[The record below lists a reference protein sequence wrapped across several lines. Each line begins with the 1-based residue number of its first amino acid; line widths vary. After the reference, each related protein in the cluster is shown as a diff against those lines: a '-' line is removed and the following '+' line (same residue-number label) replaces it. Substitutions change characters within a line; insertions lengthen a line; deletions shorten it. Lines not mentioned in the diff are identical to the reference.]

1 MHADCESILHTG
13 RSCAS
18 GCGRVRSTG
27 CVWRT
32 VRTCDGKKHHAADWR
47 ASGFDRRRWA
57 GKFEDSGSG
66 CNGRREELAFEPMDQ
81 GKHIHL
87 IGICGTAMASLA
99 GMLKQRGFRVTGS
112 DAAAYPPMS
121 DFLAELGILVAQPF
135 DARNLEPRPD
145 LVVVGNA
152 ISRGNP
158 ELEQLL
164 DQRIPF
170 CSLPQ
175 LLHDEFL
182 RGREVLVVAGT
193 HGKTTTTSMLAWI
206 FHTAGMQPSFLI
218 GGIAENFGSSF
229 HLGQGKHFILEGDEY
244 DTAFFDK
251 GPKFLHYFPDSVLL
265 TSVEF
270 DHADIYKDLDAVE
283 TAFKRLVNL
292 IPRRGRIVAF
302 DGAVGAVSESASLDR
317 CLNKSFSP
325 VERYGAG
332 PLSGWRITD
341 LRFEAGR
348 TAWSV
353 LRDGRAWADLEFPL
367 AGEYNVWNA
376 TAAAA
381 MAAAYGISKDEIAAA
396 LKTFKSVKRRLEVKA
411 QVNGITIIDDFA
423 HHPTAI
429 AGTLKALR
437 SRYSGARLWAILE
450 PRSNTLRRRILQ
462 SDLARSLAQAD
473 EVIVAGVFRSEAVP
487 ENERLELPALAAEIE
502 QNGRRA
508 RLLADADAIVETIA
522 PEMRNGD
529 VVAILS
535 NGGFGGIYEKLP
547 ARLRDLRGKR

>member
-1 MHADCESILHTG
+1 MTD
-13 RSCAS
+13 
-18 GCGRVRSTG
+18 
-27 CVWRT
+27 
-32 VRTCDGKKHHAADWR
+32 KKHV
-47 ASGFDRRRWA
+47 
-57 GKFEDSGSG
+57 
-66 CNGRREELAFEPMDQ
+66 
-81 GKHIHL
+81 HL

-121 DFLAELGILVAQPF
+121 DFLLELGIPVAQPF
-135 DARNLEPRPD
+135 DARHLEPAPD

-152 ISRGNP
+152 ISRGNA
-158 ELEQLL
+158 ELEHLL
-164 DQRIPF
+164 DRRIPF

-182 RGREVLVVAGT
+182 CGKEVLVVAGT

-251 GPKFLHYFPDSVLL
+251 GPKFLHYFPDAIIL

-292 IPRRGRIVAF
+292 IPRRGRIIAF
-302 DGAVGAVSESASLDR
+302 DGAAGGATKSPSLER
-317 CLNKSFSP
+317 CLSKAFCP
-325 VERYGAG
+325 VDRYGAAAQ
-332 PLSGWRITD
+332 SSWQVTN
-341 LRFEAGR
+341 LRLDSAKTSWTVLHGGR
-348 TAWSV
+348 V
-353 LRDGRAWADLEFPL
+353 WADLEFPL

-381 MAAAYGISKDEIAAA
+381 MAAAYGISKEEIASA
-396 LKTFKSVKRRLEVKA
+396 LTTFKSVKRRLEVKA
-411 QVNGITIIDDFA
+411 EVNGITIIDDFA

-429 AGTLKALR
+429 AATLKALR
-437 SRYSGARLWAILE
+437 ARYAGARLWAILE

-462 SDLARSLAQAD
+462 ADLARSLAIAD
-473 EVIVAGVFRSEAVP
+473 EVVIASVFRSEALP
-487 ENERLELPALAAEIE
+487 ENERLELPELALDI
-502 QNGRRA
+502 QKHGKRT
-508 RLLADADAIVETIA
+508 RLIATADEIVEAIA
-522 PEMRNGD
+522 PEMRSGD
-529 VVAILS
+529 IVAILS

-547 ARLRDLRGKR
+547 ARLRAMASHSVDSASAAGSQ

>member
-1 MHADCESILHTG
+1 MNNKN
-13 RSCAS
+13 R
-18 GCGRVRSTG
+18 
-27 CVWRT
+27 
-32 VRTCDGKKHHAADWR
+32 
-47 ASGFDRRRWA
+47 
-57 GKFEDSGSG
+57 
-66 CNGRREELAFEPMDQ
+66 
-81 GKHIHL
+81 IHL

-99 GMLKQRGFRVTGS
+99 GMLKERRFRVTGS

-121 DFLAELGILVAQPF
+121 DFLRELEIPLAQPF
-135 DARNLEPRPD
+135 DARNLDPQPD

-152 ISRGNP
+152 ISRGNA
-158 ELEQLL
+158 ELEHVL
-164 DQRIPF
+164 DQRMPF

-182 RGREVLVVAGT
+182 RGKEVLVVAGT

-206 FHTAGMQPSFLI
+206 FHSAGLQPSFLI

-229 HLGQGKHFILEGDEY
+229 HLGEGRHFILEGDEY

-251 GPKFLHYFPDSVLL
+251 GPKFLHYFPDSVIL

-302 DGAVGAVSESASLDR
+302 DGAAGEATESASLER
-317 CLNKSFSP
+317 CLAKAFCP
-325 VERYGAG
+325 VERYGG
-332 PLSGWRITD
+332 GVRSQWRVTN
-341 LRFEAGR
+341 LRLEAGR
-348 TAWSV
+348 TTWSV
-353 LRDGRAWADLEFPL
+353 LREGRAWANFEFPL

-381 MAAAYGISKDEIAAA
+381 LAAACGIPKDEIAAA

-411 QVNGITIIDDFA
+411 QVNGITVIDDFA

-437 SRYSGARLWAILE
+437 ARYAGARLWAILE
-450 PRSNTLRRRILQ
+450 PRSNTLRRRVLQ
-462 SDLARSLAQAD
+462 SDLARSLALAD
-473 EVIVAGVFRSEAVP
+473 EVIVAGVFRSESVP
-487 ENERLELPALAAEIE
+487 ENERLELPALAAEI
-502 QNGRRA
+502 QKNGRPA

-522 PEMRNGD
+522 PEMRSGD

-547 ARLRDLRGKR
+547 ARLKALAGESAAGEPAGAAGKR

>member
-1 MHADCESILHTG
+1 
-13 RSCAS
+13 
-18 GCGRVRSTG
+18 
-27 CVWRT
+27 
-32 VRTCDGKKHHAADWR
+32 
-47 ASGFDRRRWA
+47 
-57 GKFEDSGSG
+57 
-66 CNGRREELAFEPMDQ
+66 MDEN
-81 GKHIHL
+81 KHIHL

-121 DFLAELGILVAQPF
+121 NFLAELGIPVAQPF
-135 DARNLEPRPD
+135 NPRNLEPRPD
-145 LVVVGNA
+145 VVVVGNA
-152 ISRGNP
+152 ISRGNV
-158 ELEQLL
+158 ELEELL

-175 LLHDEFL
+175 LLEEEFL
-182 RGREVLVVAGT
+182 RGKEVLVVAGT

-251 GPKFLHYFPDSVLL
+251 GPKFLHYFPDSVIL

-292 IPRRGRIVAF
+292 IPRRGRIIAF
-302 DGAVGAVSESASLDR
+302 DGMAGEAAGSVSLDR
-317 CLNKSFSP
+317 CLSKAFCP
-325 VERYGAG
+325 VERYGADAR
-332 PLSGWRITD
+332 SRWRISN
-341 LRFEAGR
+341 LKLAAGG
-348 TAWSV
+348 TSWSV
-353 LRDGRAWADLEFPL
+353 LRDGRPWADLEFPL

-376 TAAAA
+376 TAATA
-381 MAAAYGISKDEIAAA
+381 MAADYGISTEEIAGA

-411 QVNGITIIDDFA
+411 QVKGVTIIDDFA

-437 SRYSGARLWAILE
+437 ARYPGARLWAILE
-450 PRSNTLRRRILQ
+450 PRSNTLRRRVLQ
-462 SDLARSLAQAD
+462 ADLARSLALAD
-473 EVIVAGVFRSEAVP
+473 EVVVAGVFQSETVP
-487 ENERLELPALAAEIE
+487 ANERLELPELAADI
-502 QNGRRA
+502 QKQGTRA
-508 RLLADADAIVETIA
+508 RLLADAEAIVQTIA
-522 PEMRNGD
+522 PEMRSGD

-535 NGGFGGIYEKLP
+535 NGGFGAIYEKLP
-547 ARLRDLRGKR
+547 ARLRALASEAENGNSANAAGK

>member
-1 MHADCESILHTG
+1 MNQ
-13 RSCAS
+13 
-18 GCGRVRSTG
+18 
-27 CVWRT
+27 
-32 VRTCDGKKHHAADWR
+32 K
-47 ASGFDRRRWA
+47 
-57 GKFEDSGSG
+57 
-66 CNGRREELAFEPMDQ
+66 
-81 GKHIHL
+81 KHIHL

-121 DFLAELGILVAQPF
+121 DFLAELGIPVAQPF
-135 DARNLEPRPD
+135 DAKNLDPQPD

-152 ISRGNP
+152 ISRGNS
-158 ELEQLL
+158 ELEELL
-164 DQRIPF
+164 DKRILF

-175 LLHDEFL
+175 LLHEEFL
-182 RGREVLVVAGT
+182 RGKEVLVVAGT

-251 GPKFLHYFPDSVLL
+251 GPKFLHYFPDAVIL

-270 DHADIYKDLDAVE
+270 DHADIYDNLGAVE

-292 IPRRGRIVAF
+292 IPRRGRMIAF
-302 DGAVGAVSESASLDR
+302 DGVADVASESPSLER
-317 CLNKSFSP
+317 CLQKAFCP
-325 VERYGAG
+325 VERYGVGGRSAWQI
-332 PLSGWRITD
+332 SNIK
-341 LRFEAGR
+341 FEADR
-348 TAWSV
+348 TFWSV
-353 LRDGRAWADLEFPL
+353 QHYGREWADFQFGL

-381 MAAAYGISKDEIAAA
+381 LAADYGVSKEEIAAA
-396 LKTFKSVKRRLEVKA
+396 LKTFKSVKRRLEIKA

-437 SRYSGARLWAILE
+437 GRYPGARLWAVLE
-450 PRSNTLRRRILQ
+450 PRSNTLRRRVLQ
-462 SDLARSLAQAD
+462 GDLARSLALAD
-473 EVIVAGVFRSEAVP
+473 EIVVAGVFRSETIPAD
-487 ENERLELPALAAEIE
+487 ERLELPELAAEI
-502 QNGRRA
+502 QKHGRRA
-508 RLLADADAIVETIA
+508 RLVADADAIVQTIA
-522 PEMRNGD
+522 PEIRAGD

-547 ARLRDLRGKR
+547 ARLRTLGAPPHNSVNAAGKR

>member
-1 MHADCESILHTG
+1 MDK
-13 RSCAS
+13 
-18 GCGRVRSTG
+18 
-27 CVWRT
+27 
-32 VRTCDGKKHHAADWR
+32 KKHV
-47 ASGFDRRRWA
+47 
-57 GKFEDSGSG
+57 
-66 CNGRREELAFEPMDQ
+66 
-81 GKHIHL
+81 HL

-121 DFLAELGILVAQPF
+121 DFLEEQGIPIAQPF
-135 DARNLEPRPD
+135 DIRNLDPRPD

-152 ISRGNP
+152 ISRGNV
-158 ELEQLL
+158 ELEHVL
-164 DQRIPF
+164 DQRIPL

-182 RGREVLVVAGT
+182 RSKEVLVVAGT
-193 HGKTTTTSMLAWI
+193 HGKTTTTSMLAWM
-206 FHTAGMQPSFLI
+206 FHTAGLQPSYLI

-251 GPKFLHYFPDSVLL
+251 GPKFLHYFPDSVIL

-292 IPRRGRIVAF
+292 VPRRGRIIAF
-302 DGAVGAVSESASLDR
+302 DGAAGESAESASLER
-317 CLNKSFSP
+317 CLSKAFCP

-332 PLSGWRITD
+332 PRSNWRIAD
-341 LRFEAGR
+341 LRLEPAR
-348 TAWSV
+348 TSWSV
-353 LRDGRAWADLEFPL
+353 LHDGHSWADFEFPL

-381 MAAAYGISKDEIAAA
+381 LAARSGITKEEIAAA

-437 SRYSGARLWAILE
+437 ARYAGARLWAILE
-450 PRSNTLRRRILQ
+450 PRSNTLRRRVLQ
-462 SDLARSLAQAD
+462 SDLARSLGLAD
-473 EVIVAGVFRSEAVP
+473 EIVVAAVFRSEAVP

-502 QNGRRA
+502 QNGGRV

-522 PEMRNGD
+522 REMHSGD

-547 ARLRDLRGKR
+547 ARLRVLAGSGSSDSRNAVAKG

>member
-1 MHADCESILHTG
+1 M
-13 RSCAS
+13 
-18 GCGRVRSTG
+18 
-27 CVWRT
+27 
-32 VRTCDGKKHHAADWR
+32 DG
-47 ASGFDRRRWA
+47 
-57 GKFEDSGSG
+57 
-66 CNGRREELAFEPMDQ
+66 N
-81 GKHIHL
+81 KHIHL

-99 GMLKQRGFRVTGS
+99 GLLKQRGFRVTGS

-121 DFLAELGILVAQPF
+121 TFLEELGIPVAQPF
-135 DARNLEPRPD
+135 DARNLDPVPD

-152 ISRGNP
+152 ISRGNI
-158 ELEQLL
+158 ELERVL
-164 DQRIPF
+164 DQRILF

-251 GPKFLHYFPDSVLL
+251 GPKFLHYFPDAIIL

-292 IPRRGRIVAF
+292 IPHRGRVIAF
-302 DGAVGAVSESASLDR
+302 DGATGDATESASLER
-317 CLNKSFSP
+317 CLSRAFSP
-325 VERYGAG
+325 VERYGSSATAD
-332 PLSGWRITD
+332 WKITN
-341 LRFEAGR
+341 LKLEAGK
-348 TAWSV
+348 TSWTV
-353 LRDGRAWADLEFPL
+353 LRENRPWFDFDFPL

-376 TAAAA
+376 SAAAA
-381 MAAAYGISKDEIAAA
+381 MAFAYGISKEEISAA

-437 SRYSGARLWAILE
+437 ARYAGARLWAILE
-450 PRSNTLRRRILQ
+450 PRSNTLRRRVLQ
-462 SDLARSLAQAD
+462 ADLARSLAVAD
-473 EVIVAGVFRSEAVP
+473 EIIVAGVFRSEAVP
-487 ENERLELPALAAEIE
+487 ENERLELPELAADIQEH
-502 QNGRRA
+502 GRRA
-508 RLLADADAIVETIA
+508 RLIANADEIVKTIA
-522 PEMRNGD
+522 PEMRSGD

-547 ARLRDLRGKR
+547 ARLRALAADAAAIDSASAAGNR

>member
-1 MHADCESILHTG
+1 MND
-13 RSCAS
+13 
-18 GCGRVRSTG
+18 
-27 CVWRT
+27 
-32 VRTCDGKKHHAADWR
+32 K
-47 ASGFDRRRWA
+47 
-57 GKFEDSGSG
+57 
-66 CNGRREELAFEPMDQ
+66 
-81 GKHIHL
+81 KHIHL
-87 IGICGTAMASLA
+87 VGICGTAMASLA

-121 DFLAELGILVAQPF
+121 DFLRELEIPVAQPF
-135 DARNLEPRPD
+135 DAKNLDPRPD

-152 ISRGNP
+152 MSRGNV
-158 ELEQLL
+158 ELEHVL

-182 RGREVLVVAGT
+182 RGKEVLVVAGT

-206 FHTAGMQPSFLI
+206 FDSAGLQPSFLI

-251 GPKFLHYFPDSVLL
+251 GPKFLHYFPDSIIL

-292 IPRRGRIVAF
+292 IPRRGRIIAF
-302 DGAVGAVSESASLDR
+302 DSGESVER
-317 CLNKSFSP
+317 CVAKAFCL
-325 VERYGAG
+325 VDRYGAKTADG
-332 PLSGWRITD
+332 FKISKLQ
-341 LRFEAGR
+341 FEPDH
-348 TAWSV
+348 TSWQV
-353 LRDGRAWADLEFPL
+353 LHKGKPWAELECPL
-367 AGEYNVWNA
+367 AGEYNAWNA

-381 MAAAYGISKDEIAAA
+381 LAFSCGIPIPEIQKA

-437 SRYSGARLWAILE
+437 ARYAGARLWAILE

-462 SDLARSLAQAD
+462 TDLARSLAGAD

-487 ENERLELPALAAEIE
+487 VHERLELPELAAEIE
-502 QNGRRA
+502 RNGRRA
-508 RLLADADAIVETIA
+508 RLLADADEIVKTAA
-522 PEMRNGD
+522 PEMRSGD

-547 ARLRDLRGKR
+547 ARLRQLAESK

>member
-1 MHADCESILHTG
+1 
-13 RSCAS
+13 
-18 GCGRVRSTG
+18 
-27 CVWRT
+27 
-32 VRTCDGKKHHAADWR
+32 
-47 ASGFDRRRWA
+47 
-57 GKFEDSGSG
+57 
-66 CNGRREELAFEPMDQ
+66 
-81 GKHIHL
+81 
-87 IGICGTAMASLA
+87 
-99 GMLKQRGFRVTGS
+99 
-112 DAAAYPPMS
+112 
-121 DFLAELGILVAQPF
+121 
-135 DARNLEPRPD
+135 
-145 LVVVGNA
+145 
-152 ISRGNP
+152 
-158 ELEQLL
+158 
-164 DQRIPF
+164 
-170 CSLPQ
+170 

-206 FHTAGMQPSFLI
+206 FHSAGLNPSFLI

-229 HLGQGKHFILEGDEY
+229 HLGRGKHFILEGDEY

-251 GPKFLHYFPDSVLL
+251 GPKFLHYFPDSVIL

-292 IPRRGRIVAF
+292 VPHRGRIIAF
-302 DGAVGAVSESASLDR
+302 DGAVGDSSESPSLER
-317 CLNKSFSP
+317 CLAKAFCP

-332 PLSGWRITD
+332 TRANWKVAD
-341 LRFEAGR
+341 LCLDPGR
-348 TAWSV
+348 TTWTVQHDGKGWS
-353 LRDGRAWADLEFPL
+353 DFEFPL

-381 MAAAYGISKDEIAAA
+381 LASSCGISKEAIAAA

-411 QVNGITIIDDFA
+411 QVSGITVIDDFA

-437 SRYSGARLWAILE
+437 ARYPGSRLWAILE
-450 PRSNTLRRRILQ
+450 PRSNTLRRRVLQ

-473 EVIVAGVFRSEAVP
+473 EIIVAAVFRSESLP
-487 ENERLELPALAAEIE
+487 ENERLELPALAAEIK
-502 QNGRRA
+502 QNGRPA
-508 RLLADADAIVETIA
+508 RLLADADSIVNTIA
-522 PEMRNGD
+522 PELRSGD

-547 ARLRDLRGKR
+547 ARLRELAGK

>member
-1 MHADCESILHTG
+1 MHE
-13 RSCAS
+13 
-18 GCGRVRSTG
+18 
-27 CVWRT
+27 
-32 VRTCDGKKHHAADWR
+32 
-47 ASGFDRRRWA
+47 
-57 GKFEDSGSG
+57 
-66 CNGRREELAFEPMDQ
+66 N
-81 GKHIHL
+81 KHIHL

-99 GMLKQRGFRVTGS
+99 GMLKERGFRVTGS

-121 DFLAELGILVAQPF
+121 DFLAGLGIAVAQPF
-135 DARNLEPRPD
+135 DPRNLEPRPD

-152 ISRGNP
+152 ISRGNV

-175 LLHDEFL
+175 LLHEEFL
-182 RGREVLVVAGT
+182 RGKEVLVVAGT

-206 FHTAGMQPSFLI
+206 FHSAGMQPSFLI

-229 HLGQGKHFILEGDEY
+229 HLGRGKHFILEGDEY

-251 GPKFLHYFPDSVLL
+251 GPKFLHYFPDAVIL

-292 IPRRGRIVAF
+292 IPRRGRIIAF
-302 DGAVGAVSESASLDR
+302 DGIAGGAAGSASLER
-317 CLNKSFSP
+317 CLSKAFCP
-325 VERYGAG
+325 VERYGVGA
-332 PLSGWRITD
+332 SADWRITD
-341 LRFEAGR
+341 LKLEAGG
-348 TAWSV
+348 TSWTV
-353 LRDGRAWADLEFPL
+353 LHGGRAWADLQFPL

-381 MAAAYGISKDEIAAA
+381 MAANYGISKEEIAAA

-437 SRYSGARLWAILE
+437 ARYAGARLWAILE
-450 PRSNTLRRRILQ
+450 PRSNTLRRRVLQ
-462 SDLARSLAQAD
+462 ADLALSLALAD
-473 EVIVAGVFRSEAVP
+473 EVVVASVFRSEAVP
-487 ENERLELPALAAEIE
+487 VNERLELPELAADI
-502 QNGRRA
+502 QKHGTHA
-508 RLLADADAIVETIA
+508 RLIGDADEIVREVA
-522 PEMRNGD
+522 PEMRSGD

-547 ARLRDLRGKR
+547 ARLKALAGAAGTVDSANAAGQ

>member
-1 MHADCESILHTG
+1 
-13 RSCAS
+13 
-18 GCGRVRSTG
+18 
-27 CVWRT
+27 
-32 VRTCDGKKHHAADWR
+32 
-47 ASGFDRRRWA
+47 
-57 GKFEDSGSG
+57 
-66 CNGRREELAFEPMDQ
+66 MDEN
-81 GKHIHL
+81 KHIHL

-121 DFLAELGILVAQPF
+121 DFLEELGIPVAQPF
-135 DARNLEPRPD
+135 DARNLDPVPD

-152 ISRGNP
+152 ISRGNV
-158 ELEQLL
+158 ELERIL
-164 DQRIPF
+164 DQGIPF
-170 CSLPQ
+170 SSLPQ

-229 HLGQGKHFILEGDEY
+229 HLGQGKYFILEGDEY

-251 GPKFLHYFPDSVLL
+251 GPKFLHYFPDAIIL

-283 TAFKRLVNL
+283 TAFKRLLNL
-292 IPRRGRIVAF
+292 IPRRGRIIAF
-302 DGAVGAVSESASLDR
+302 DGATGDATESASLQR
-317 CLNKSFSP
+317 CLSKAFSP
-325 VERYGAG
+325 VERYG
-332 PLSGWRITD
+332 SGAAADWKITN
-341 LRFEAGR
+341 LKLEAGKTSWTVLHENR
-348 TAWSV
+348 PWS
-353 LRDGRAWADLEFPL
+353 DFEFPL

-376 TAAAA
+376 TAAAV
-381 MAAAYGISKDEIAAA
+381 MAFAYGISKEEISAA

-437 SRYSGARLWAILE
+437 ARYAGSRLWAILE

-462 SDLARSLAQAD
+462 TDLARSLAVAD
-473 EVIVAGVFRSEAVP
+473 EIIVAGVFRSEAVP
-487 ENERLELPALAAEIE
+487 ENERLELPELATDI
-502 QNGRRA
+502 QNHGRRA
-508 RLLADADAIVETIA
+508 RLIANADEIIETIA
-522 PEMRNGD
+522 PEMRSGD

-547 ARLRDLRGKR
+547 ARLRALAGEAAAIDSASAAGNR